1 MSYERLRKFAEAQK
15 LRQASLALTE
25 QVSGQLSKDYAIAL
39 VKLGDLARKRGA
51 LQESRDYYNK
61 ALALGDRPEA
71 FSALINLGR
80 DAFHGTVNLRGALSA
95 AANDVALAYRS
106 MVGLEVNS
114 TGQRQSMLSDP
125 AKALEYLT
133 RARNVANNG
142 NDLGTALTWMAVVRQ
157 TQPDGAAEADSL
169 YRGAMAAENTDSAEQ
184 ALTLEFYARFLKT
197 QDREA
202 EAAPIEARAKAI
214 RQTRVSKM
222 GPKQVAPASA
232 VRVGH
237 GVTAPTLAYKVEPE
251 YSEEAR
257 AAKLQGT
264 VLLKVVIDV
273 DGLAKDIEVMHGQGL
288 GLDEQAVAAI
298 MRWKFNPGQKDGA
311 PVPVQAQIEINFKL
325 L

>member
-1 MSYERLRKFAEAQK
+1 M
-15 LRQASLALTE
+15 
-25 QVSGQLSKDYAIAL
+25 
-39 VKLGDLARKRGA
+39 
-51 LQESRDYYNK
+51 
-61 ALALGDRPEA
+61 
-71 FSALINLGR
+71 NLGR
-80 DAFHGTVNLRGALSA
+80 DAFHPAVNLSGALSA
-95 AANDVALAYRS
+95 AANIAAE
-106 MVGLEVNS
+106 GLGFKVNS
-114 TGQRQSMLSDP
+114 PDQQASLRSDP
-125 AKALEYLT
+125 VKALEYLT

-157 TQPDGAAEADSL
+157 SQPDGAVEADSL
-169 YRGAMAAENTDSAEQ
+169 YRGAMAAANADSSEQ
-184 ALTLEFYARFLKT
+184 ALALEFYGRFLKT
-197 QDREA
+197 QDRVAEA
-202 EAAPIEARAKAI
+202 EPIEARAKAI

-273 DGLAKDIEVMHGQGL
+273 DGLAKDIEVINGQGL

-311 PVPVQAQIEINFKL
+311 PVPVVAQIEINFKL